1 MCRPRL
7 LSNLVQIDMCAAHI
21 ESISLA
27 NASER
32 LLLIVYDLF
41 TIMFCNKMFE
51 KDLTTILITY
61 GHKCTFMIKMVQNR

>member
-1 MCRPRL
+1 MCRPQL
-7 LSNLVQIDMCAAHI
+7 LSNSVQIDMCAAHI
-21 ESISLA
+21 KSIPLP

-41 TIMFCNKMFE
+41 IIVFFNKIFE

-61 GHKCTFMIKMVQNR
+61 GHECS